1 MCLSDLSGGHLLQT
15 QLLPAS
21 APNGEKAGYVLD
33 FISSV
38 HQMCLNSCDFK
49 IEYYISF
56 NVFLWSCS
64 QGWGVI
70 LVTYMWKHRGR
81 VSEWSMWWTPI
92 TDTTTTVLPYWH
104 QIVSVAYPSR
114 PTVDSSISADS
125 SNTMSGLSQHTLRGG
140 CSLHRSTGSLPGCH
154 PLRGDVHC
162 TGPQA
167 LFLVASPG
175 RGMFTACVQRGLPWH
190 FSGEGLLPLSQLWD
204 LSLWAWCIPCLSLS
218 LSWVGPPCPWLGG
231 AHASTPLSLQL
242 GGACLWSSPMALK
255 SSGCILVPS
264 FPTVGK
270 GGLLPMPIPQ
280 RGILH

>member
-1 MCLSDLSGGHLLQT
+1 MCMSDLSGGHLLQT

-64 QGWGVI
+64 QGWGVT

-125 SNTMSGLSQHTLRGG
+125 SNSISGLSQQTYQVWSSNLSVLISLFSSCPGSWGQGWETLRIRTFI
-140 CSLHRSTGSLPGCH
+140 H
-154 PLRGDVHC
+154 
-162 TGPQA
+162 
-167 LFLVASPG
+167 
-175 RGMFTACVQRGLPWH
+175 
-190 FSGEGLLPLSQLWD
+190 
-204 LSLWAWCIPCLSLS
+204 I
-218 LSWVGPPCPWLGG
+218 
-231 AHASTPLSLQL
+231 
-242 GGACLWSSPMALK
+242 
-255 SSGCILVPS
+255 
-264 FPTVGK
+264 
-270 GGLLPMPIPQ
+270 
-280 RGILH
+280 